1 MYLQKT
7 KSGDYVYVKL
17 IEGYRDGK
25 RVRHRVVKNFGRLDV
40 LEAHDPNAF
49 EKLKAQFAE
58 EQNER
63 RAAAAAARSEAAE
76 ATLRRYLDPTKDE
89 ERDLALLRYGHYALK
104 PIWED
109 DLGLKRKFDYEQKNY
124 PRTDFRFNDVISYLV
139 CRKAMEAGSVL
150 SSFQA
155 QDEYLGAP
163 LQGIPF
169 DACYKALD
177 FLKENKDGIFKWVNQ
192 QVDRQFGK
200 ERATLIFYDVTNAYF
215 ETPMTDAEKGLFNQD
230 FFEVLKEA
238 VPQGVAK
245 GEISGDE
252 LCDENGVL
260 HPERAPKDFIE
271 KLATEEMPVY
281 QRMRG
286 PSKEHRTD
294 LPLISIALVV
304 DKNGVPMNFDVFS
317 ENLSEFKTMSTAIE
331 GLKKK
336 YAFEKAIVVADRG
349 LNSAEN
355 LSMLK
360 ENQLGFLMA
369 QKVSQFSGK
378 LREQMLDLSA
388 YTSINPDNDEGAK
401 FRTIKD
407 WTRSGA
413 NGKKLKCTLV
423 LTWDPKRKARDEA
436 LLDVWIDLVRSRCG
450 QKLASRKPAWAAIA
464 ATDKEDAGRVITG
477 IDETAVQARRELCG
491 FAAMVYDEAAEETK
505 DGTEVVA
512 GYRSMD
518 GREIAAQYHCLNQI
532 EDCFRIMKSNIGLRP
547 MYVWTS
553 NHIKGH
559 VTLCVLALLMLRLL
573 QIKLR
578 KNQTPMSIHTICR
591 ELHGATLLAQES
603 GTDGMTFFRCN
614 YGRRLRKGRERMS
627 EKALSDLVKKEG
639 ARHHL
644 KEILEAVDLKLPPLA
659 CSLKELATCLR
670 TRFKETA
677 DALPMLRRI

>member
-1 MYLQKT
+1 MYLQKI
-7 KSGDYVYVKL
+7 KKDKYVYVKL

-40 LEAHDPNAF
+40 LEAHDPDAF
-49 EKLKAQFAE
+49 EKLKAQFAS
-58 EQNER
+58 EQKER
-63 RAAAAAARSEAAE
+63 RAAAAAARSEAAGE
-76 ATLRRYLDPTKDE
+76 TLRRYLDPEKDE

-124 PRTDFRFNDVISYLV
+124 PRTGFSYNAVVSYLV

-150 SSFQA
+150 SSFHA

-163 LQGIPF
+163 LQGIPL

-177 FLKENKDGIFKWVNQ
+177 FLKENKNGIFKWVNRQ
-192 QVDRQFGK
+192 IDRQFGK
-200 ERATLIFYDVTNAYF
+200 DRATLIFYDVTNAYF

-230 FFEVLKEA
+230 FLELLKVEVSQA
-238 VPQGVAK
+238 VAG
-245 GEISGDE
+245 GDLSGDE

-271 KLATEEMPVY
+271 KIATEETPAY

-294 LPLISIALVV
+294 LPLVSIALVI
-304 DKNGVPMNFDVFS
+304 DKNGVPMDFEVFS
-317 ENLSEFKTMSTAIE
+317 GNSSEFKTMSTAIE

-336 YAFEKAIVVADRG
+336 YVFEKAIVVADRG

-369 QKVSQFSGK
+369 QKVSQFSGNI
-378 LREQMLDLSA
+378 REQMLDLSA
-388 YTSINPDNDEGAK
+388 YTSINPDNPEGAK
-401 FRTIKD
+401 FRTIKN

-413 NGKKLKCTLV
+413 NGKKLDCTLV

-436 LLDVWIDLVRSRCG
+436 LLDVWVDLVRSRYG
-450 QKLASRKPAWAAIA
+450 QKLSSRKPAWAAIA
-464 ATDKEDAGRVITG
+464 STDKKDAGRVITG
-477 IDETAVQARRELCG
+477 IDEKAVQARRELCG
-491 FAAMVYDEAAEETK
+491 FAAMVYDEATEEKKGDAEVSIEH
-505 DGTEVVA
+505 
-512 GYRSMD
+512 RRMD

-532 EDCFRIMKSNIGLRP
+532 EDCFQIMKSNVGLRP
-547 MYVWTS
+547 MFVWTS

-559 VTLCVLALLMLRLL
+559 ITLCVLALLMLRLL

-578 KNQTPMSIHTICR
+578 NKQTPMSIHRICR
-591 ELHGATLLAQES
+591 ELHDATLLAQES
-603 GTDGMTFFRCN
+603 GTDGMTFFRCS
-614 YGRRLRKGRERMS
+614 YGRRLRKDRERMS
-627 EKALSDLVKKEG
+627 EKALAELVKKEG
-639 ARHHL
+639 SRHHM
-644 KEILEAVDLKLPPLA
+644 KEILEAVGLRLPPLA

-670 TRFKETA
+670 TRFKETS
-677 DALPMLRRI
+677 DAMPMLRRL